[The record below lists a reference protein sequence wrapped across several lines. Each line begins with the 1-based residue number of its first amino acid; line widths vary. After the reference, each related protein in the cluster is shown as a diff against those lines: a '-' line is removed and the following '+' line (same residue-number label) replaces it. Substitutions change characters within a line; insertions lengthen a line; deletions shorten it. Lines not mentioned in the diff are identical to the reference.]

1 MSEDVMKYVETN
13 SLREYCISLLEKVG
27 VPREEGFY
35 MADGL
40 VLANLRGVDSHGV
53 SRMPIYMK
61 SFSLGLIRPV
71 AEMEILN
78 EAPASMLVDAK
89 NSIGAVIGVRVME
102 KVIEKARE
110 AGIAMAS
117 VCHSTHFGMSCYYSM
132 MALPENM
139 IGFAI
144 SNSPPAMAPW
154 GGKEPFTGTNPLSF
168 AIPTGREKP
177 IVIDMA
183 TSVVAKGKIILALK
197 KDGIIPEGWALNK
210 DGEMTT
216 SAQEAMAGTVCPMGG
231 PKGYALSLLVDIM
244 CGVLSGG
251 AYGPNVKNL
260 YKTFDAPQDICHCFG
275 AINIEKFIPLEQF
288 KATIDKEIHEIKTA
302 PKAKN
307 TKEIFLPGEIEINM
321 QEKRLK
327 EGIPMPLP
335 VFEELMELSRMYDVP
350 FAVVHSDIP
359 FQQ

>member
-1 MSEDVMKYVETN
+1 MSEDVMKYVEVN
-13 SLREYCISLLEKVG
+13 SLREYCIGLLEKVG
-27 VPREEGFY
+27 VPRDEGFY

-40 VLANLRGVDSHGV
+40 VVANLRGVDSHGV

-71 AEMEILN
+71 AEMDILN
-78 EAPASMLVDAK
+78 EAPASMLIDAK
-89 NSIGAVIGVRVME
+89 NSIGAVIGVRVMQ
-102 KVIEKARE
+102 KVMEKAKE
-110 AGIAMAS
+110 MGISMAS
-117 VCHSTHFGMSCYYSM
+117 VRHSTHFGMSSYYAM

-154 GGKEPFTGTNPLSF
+154 GGQEPFTGTNPLSF
-168 AIPTGREKP
+168 AIPAGSQKH

-197 KDGIIPEGWALNK
+197 KDGVIPEGWALNK

-216 SAQEAMAGTVCPMGG
+216 DAREAMEGTVCPMGG
-231 PKGYALSLLVDIM
+231 PKGYALSLLIDIL

-275 AINIEKFIPLEQF
+275 AINIEKFIPLELF

-302 PKAKN
+302 PKARN
-307 TKEIFLPGEIEINM
+307 TKEIFLPGEIETNVE
-321 QEKRLK
+321 EKRIK
-327 EGIPMPLP
+327 EGIPMPIS
-335 VFEELMELSRMYDVP
+335 VFDELVELGGTYGVP
-350 FAVVHSDIP
+350 FEVVHCDMP
-359 FQQ
+359 FNL